1 MGGWCCGGA
10 ACPGSLGDTHQRL
23 ALVAPLWSL
32 QLWLGGGG
40 GNANFLYGMNLLWG
54 GLQTVLLLQ
63 LLRAAAWQEAKREE
77 RAADGEGGAGAAEE
91 PGSGAAS
98 DGDAKQA

>member
-1 MGGWCCGGA
+1 MGGVVEA
-10 ACPGSLGDTHQRL
+10 QL
-23 ALVAPLWSL
+23 ALAAWATRTNALPWSPRL